1 MRKIG
6 LIIAALTAVGG
17 AAAGAVVI
25 WRRNPRIGSTFVNSV
40 VNPRL
45 LQHGFAGG
53 RTSEIGA
60 IEHFGRI
67 SGIRRLTPVH
77 PEATTEGFRI
87 VVPLGRQSHWARNVL
102 TAGHCRLQLHDIV
115 YDLDEPALIPASD
128 VDALPTA
135 VRSGHGGARVRIPHL
150 ANLRLEAGYAR
161 TSGRRGTAAPRPD
174 PRGAIDPRST
184 VWHPRSQGRQ
194 FRRLERTGRSSP
206 SVSRD
211 RPRPGSMD
219 RRESHDPGAYR
230 QGGVHTLET
239 QWSIP

>member
-6 LIIAALTAVGG
+6 LMIAALAAVGG
-17 AAAGAVVI
+17 AVAGVI
-25 WRRNPRIGSTFVNSV
+25 VMWRRNRRIGSTFVNSV

-53 RTSEIGA
+53 RTSEIGT

-77 PEATTEGFRI
+77 PEATTEGFRM

-115 YDLDEPALIPASD
+115 YDLDEPALIPASG

-135 VRSGHGGARVRIPHL
+135 VRNGMTALGFEYLTVRIFDSKPGTL
-150 ANLRLEAGYAR
+150 APAATGAPPLRDPTPEARSTRVDGLAPALA
-161 TSGRRGTAAPRPD
+161 GRRS
-174 PRGAIDPRST
+174 GA
-184 VWHPRSQGRQ
+184 
-194 FRRLERTGRSSP
+194 
-206 SVSRD
+206 
-211 RPRPGSMD
+211 
-219 RRESHDPGAYR
+219 
-230 QGGVHTLET
+230 
-239 QWSIP
+239 